1 MSSIVLGM
9 IILGI
14 VVLALANIISTKEQ
28 ASGWGND
35 PSGGIGLVLAV
46 FAVLLMMGRV

>member
-1 MSSIVLGM
+1 M
-9 IILGI
+9 IILII
-14 VVLALANIISTKEQ
+14 VVFVLVNIISTKEH

-46 FAVLLMMGRV
+46 FAVLLMIGRI